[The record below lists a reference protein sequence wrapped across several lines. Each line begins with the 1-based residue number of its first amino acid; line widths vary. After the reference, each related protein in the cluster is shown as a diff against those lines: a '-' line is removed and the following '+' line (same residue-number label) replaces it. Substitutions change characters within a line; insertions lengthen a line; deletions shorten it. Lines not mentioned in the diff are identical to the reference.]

1 MSAQGVGTPDITIV
15 GAGYVGR
22 LLGLALSGARGVG
35 LTLRLVDAAPVPGRP
50 GDTRAYAIAAGTVRM
65 LEKLGIWHRLEGKTQ
80 ACSGMRITDS
90 RAAELVRPAFLT
102 IAGDARDGE
111 PFAHFVDGRDLQR
124 AIIEA
129 CDAAGLEIEHDVAVS
144 GIETDTYGVSLSGDE
159 SPSRLLVG
167 ADGAKSAVRKAAGI
181 KTVGWSYDQGAI
193 ITVIE
198 TEVPHEGEA
207 IQHFLPGGPFA
218 MLPLP
223 GNGRGPDNKRGV
235 VWTEKT
241 RDAERL
247 CRLGEER
254 FAAEMI
260 QRAGPEV
267 GEITVIE
274 PPRVYPLDLTL
285 ARGFVAPRIAL
296 IGDAAHRLHPLAG
309 LGLNMG
315 LRDVAALAEV
325 IAEAARRG
333 EDFGSL
339 TVLERYQRW
348 RRFDT
353 VQVAAATEAINRL
366 FSNDLGPLRAVRDVG
381 LGLVDRMGPLKKIFV
396 SEAAGDAGGAPRL
409 LRGEPV

>member
-22 LLGLALSGARGVG
+22 LLALALSGARGVG
-35 LTLRLVDAAPVPGRP
+35 LTLRLVDAAPIPGRP

-65 LEKLGIWHRLEGKTQ
+65 LEELGVWHRLEGKTQ
-80 ACSGMRITDS
+80 ACSGMQITDS

-102 IAGDARDGE
+102 IAGDVRDGE
-111 PFAHFVDGRDLQR
+111 PFAHFVDGRDLQL
-124 AIIEA
+124 AIFEA
-129 CDAAGLEIEHDVAVS
+129 CDAAGLEIEHGFAVS
-144 GIETDTYGVSLSGDE
+144 GVETDTYGVSLSGDE

-193 ITVIE
+193 ITIIE

-223 GNGRGPDNKRGV
+223 GNRRGI

-247 CRLGEER
+247 SRLGVEH
-254 FAAEMI
+254 FAAEMER
-260 QRAGPEV
+260 RAGPEV
-267 GEITVIE
+267 GDITVVE
-274 PPRVYPLDLTL
+274 PPRVYPLDLIL

-339 TVLERYQRW
+339 NVLERYQRW

-366 FSNDLGPLRAVRDVG
+366 FSNDLGPLRAVRDLG
-381 LGLVDRMGPLKKIFV
+381 LGLVDRMAPLKKIVV

>member
-1 MSAQGVGTPDITIV
+1 MSAQGIGNPDITIV
-15 GAGYVGR
+15 GAGYAGR
-22 LLGLALSGARGVG
+22 LLALALSGASGVG
-35 LTLRLVDAAPVPGRP
+35 LSLRLVDAAPASIRP

-65 LEKLGIWHRLEGKTQ
+65 LEELGVWQRLEGKTQ
-80 ACSGMRITDS
+80 ACSGMQITDS

-102 IAGDARDGE
+102 IAGYVGDGE
-111 PFAHFVDGRDLQR
+111 PFAHFVDGRDLQQ
-124 AIIEA
+124 AILEA
-129 CDAAGLEIEHDVAVS
+129 SDAAGLKIEHDFAVS
-144 GIETDTYGVSLSGDE
+144 GVEVDTYGVSLSGDE
-159 SPSRLLVG
+159 SHSRLLVG

-193 ITVIE
+193 ITIIE

-223 GNGRGPDNKRGV
+223 GNRRGI

-247 CRLGEER
+247 SQLGTEE
-254 FAAEMI
+254 FAAELE

-267 GEITVIE
+267 GEITIVE

-339 TVLERYQRW
+339 NVLERYQRW

-381 LGLVDRMGPLKKIFV
+381 LGLVDRMAPLKKIFV